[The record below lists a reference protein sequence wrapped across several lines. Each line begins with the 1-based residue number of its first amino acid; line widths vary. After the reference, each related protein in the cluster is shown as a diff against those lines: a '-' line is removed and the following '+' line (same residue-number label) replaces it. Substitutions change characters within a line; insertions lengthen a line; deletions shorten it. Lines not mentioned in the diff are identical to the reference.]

1 MLKIDMKSEET
12 VRVEVIMTKELEKQ
26 LKEYLSVGKHFKSIH
41 RKANLNDLIVGALS
55 ELVSSEEFKTKAKE
69 KKAAKKAKTKTK
81 TS

>member
-41 RKANLNDLIVGALS
+41 RKATLNDLIVGALS